1 MQQYYGSEARNTT
14 VHWYIPWMATKFMY
28 NGITMGHTQKHG
40 ITIVKFQQNLVEPSF
55 IEKKSTVVVP
65 LYDLVLW
72 GWCRDIWLLVYT
84 SSTADF
90 ESYR

>member
-40 ITIVKFQQNLVEPSF
+40 ITIVKFQQIWLNQVLL
-55 IEKKSTVVVP
+55 KRK
-65 LYDLVLW
+65 VLW
-72 GWCRDIWLLVYT
+72 LHHYMI
-84 SSTADF
+84 
-90 ESYR
+90 

>member
-1 MQQYYGSEARNTT
+1 MVQKLE
-14 VHWYIPWMATKFMY
+14 IPLYTDIYHGMATKFMY
-28 NGITMGHTQKHG
+28 NGIIMGHTQKHG
-40 ITIVKFQQNLVEPSF
+40 ITIVKFQKILAEPCF
-55 IEKKSTVVVP
+55 IGKKSTVVVP

-72 GWCRDIWLLVYT
+72 GWCKDIRSLVYT